1 MTQEIGISTLIHLLT
16 QILLTMLYLA
26 GFIGTVTTL
35 AAWLLLKARGRSV
48 RGLPGGFI
56 IALGAYLIGLL
67 FSGVGLEAKL
77 GVFARDMLVV
87 AVSGIAVMAMVARRK
102 ALGPGLLALG
112 LLLAWFVQFQL
123 RPTMQQAAE
132 RIELDAD
139 GELLIQISEGR
150 QVKELNALI
159 QEYGLDIQ
167 PAFSPASPEITQ
179 LDNYYVVN
187 VPT

>member
-67 FSGVGLEAKL
+67 FSGVGLEAKTL
-77 GVFARDMLVV
+77 
-87 AVSGIAVMAMVARRK
+87 
-102 ALGPGLLALG
+102 
-112 LLLAWFVQFQL
+112 
-123 RPTMQQAAE
+123 
-132 RIELDAD
+132 
-139 GELLIQISEGR
+139 
-150 QVKELNALI
+150 
-159 QEYGLDIQ
+159 
-167 PAFSPASPEITQ
+167 
-179 LDNYYVVN
+179 
-187 VPT
+187 